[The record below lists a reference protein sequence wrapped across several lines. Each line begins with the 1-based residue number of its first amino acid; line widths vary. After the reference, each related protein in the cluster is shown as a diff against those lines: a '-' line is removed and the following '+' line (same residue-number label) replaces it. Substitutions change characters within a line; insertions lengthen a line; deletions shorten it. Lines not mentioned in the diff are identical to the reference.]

1 MRILL
6 TNDDGINA
14 AGMAAMECV
23 AAELSDDVWTV
34 APETDQSGI
43 AHALTFSHPLRVREL
58 GQRRFAVNGTPADC
72 VIVGAT
78 RVLPERPDI
87 VLSGINLGQNIA
99 DDVFYSGTIGGAME
113 ACFMGIRGIALSQA
127 YRMVDGERYA
137 PWETSQAHLP
147 DIVRRLLDA
156 EWADGVFFNVNVPAV
171 AARSDAGRWNVPDP
185 PRPFAE
191 GSMERCSPSRR
202 HGQRAS
208 RAGAGNAFG
217 LAEPLRGMS
226 SRVSMDVFLDDPRI
240 LADTEL
246 QAEDRDGHRR
256 QYDAQQHRLAPVFL
270 LPRHGAYTSP
280 VRASRSPP
288 VAFDWRLSRILR
300 TAWPREPN
308 YGEIVPRWEA

>member
-137 PWETSQAHLP
+137 PWETSQAHCP
-147 DIVRRLLDA
+147 TSCGACSTPNGRTACSSTSTCRR
-156 EWADGVFFNVNVPAV
+156 
-171 AARSDAGRWNVPDP
+171 S
-185 PRPFAE
+185 RPTRFAE
-191 GSMERCSPSRR
+191 RSPAIRGGSITRSARRSAATGGGYLITGSASRAASRASSRAPIFPHSRKAMSPSRR
-202 HGQRAS
+202 
-208 RAGAGNAFG
+208 
-217 LAEPLRGMS
+217 
-226 SRVSMDVFLDDPRI
+226 
-240 LADTEL
+240 
-246 QAEDRDGHRR
+246 
-256 QYDAQQHRLAPVFL
+256 
-270 LPRHGAYTSP
+270 
-280 VRASRSPP
+280 
-288 VAFDWRLSRILR
+288 WRP
-300 TAWPREPN
+300 T
-308 YGEIVPRWEA
+308 